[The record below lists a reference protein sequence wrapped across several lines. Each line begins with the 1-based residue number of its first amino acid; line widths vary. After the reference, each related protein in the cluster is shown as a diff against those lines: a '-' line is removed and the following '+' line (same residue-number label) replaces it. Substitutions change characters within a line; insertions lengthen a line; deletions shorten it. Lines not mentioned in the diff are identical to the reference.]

1 MVGHILREGVVSSL
15 KVIMRLLITL
25 SVLFLTATI
34 VGTATPLLP
43 PPINDPEI
51 LIDSDCCSIP
61 ITTGINQVQP
71 TGAQTVT
78 YDFFNDTPGVITS
91 FIFQTMINAGLSPQ
105 AASSFTCMDNAGFFL
120 GCAVHYDSV
129 SGNLQYSFS
138 GTNPL
143 DADEDGSDSE
153 IGEQEGIPPNGHFKI
168 TLQGWTPDV
177 MSAGEQLYSDVPNL
191 DNTFVQIPITDSP
204 EPAVALTLGTGLLA
218 LGVMLRR
225 RRTVR

>member
-1 MVGHILREGVVSSL
+1 MVGHILHECVVCSL

-25 SVLFLTATI
+25 SVLFLAATI
-34 VGTATPLLP
+34 AGTAAPLLLP
-43 PPINDPEI
+43 PIHDPEI

-78 YDFFNDTPGVITS
+78 YDFFNDTPDVITS
-91 FIFQTMINAGLSPQ
+91 FVFQTMINTGLSPQ

-120 GCAVHYDSV
+120 GCTVHYDSI

-143 DADEDGSDSE
+143 EGDETQESE

-177 MSAGEQLYSDVPNL
+177 MSAGEELYSNVPNL
-191 DNTFVQIPITDSP
+191 DNTFVQTPITDSP
-204 EPAVALTLGTGLLA
+204 EPAAVLTMGTGLLVLA
-218 LGVMLRR
+218 AMLRR
-225 RRTVR
+225 RRSVR

>member
-1 MVGHILREGVVSSL
+1 
-15 KVIMRLLITL
+15 MRLLITL
-25 SVLFLTATI
+25 SLLFLTITVGAT
-34 VGTATPLLP
+34 ASQLL

-61 ITTGINQVQP
+61 ITSGINQVQP

-78 YDFFNDTPGVITS
+78 YDFFNDTPDVITS
-91 FIFQTMINAGLSPQ
+91 FVFQTMINANLSPQ

-120 GCAVHYDSV
+120 GCVVHYDPPT
-129 SGNLQYSFS
+129 GNLQYSFS

-143 DADEDGSDSE
+143 EGDETQESE

-177 MSAGEQLYSDVPNL
+177 MSAGQELYSNVPNL
-191 DNTFVQIPITDSP
+191 DNTFVQTPITDSP
-204 EPAVALTLGTGLLA
+204 EPAAVLTMGTGLLVLA
-218 LGVMLRR
+218 AMLRR
-225 RRTVR
+225 RRSLR

>member
-1 MVGHILREGVVSSL
+1 MVGHIVRQGVVCSL
-15 KVIMRLLITL
+15 KVNMRFQNMFP
-25 SVLFLTATI
+25 VLFLAATI
-34 VGTATPLLP
+34 AGTAAPLVLP
-43 PPINDPEI
+43 PIHDPEI

-61 ITTGINQVQP
+61 ITSGINQVQP

-78 YDFFNDTPGVITS
+78 YDFFNDTPDVITS
-91 FIFQTMINAGLSPQ
+91 FVFQTMINTGLSPQ
-105 AASSFTCMDNAGFFL
+105 AASSFTCVDNAGFFL
-120 GCAVHYDSV
+120 GCTVHYDPV

-143 DADEDGSDSE
+143 EGDETQESE

-177 MSAGEQLYSDVPNL
+177 VSAGQQLYSNVPNL
-191 DNTFVQIPITDSP
+191 DNTFVQTPITDSP
-204 EPAVALTLGTGLLA
+204 EPASVLMLGTGLLT

-225 RRTVR
+225 RRSVR

>member
-1 MVGHILREGVVSSL
+1 
-15 KVIMRLLITL
+15 MRLLITL

-34 VGTATPLLP
+34 ACTATPLLP

-78 YDFFNDTPGVITS
+78 YDFFNDTPDVITS

-120 GCAVHYDSV
+120 GCAVHYDPV
-129 SGNLQYSFS
+129 SGNLQYSFFR
-138 GTNPL
+138 
-143 DADEDGSDSE
+143 GSIRWTETKMARTPKSANKK
-153 IGEQEGIPPNGHFKI
+153 GSRQTVTSRLRCRAGLPMSCQEAKSYTAMFQIWTIRLFRLQLLIPPSR
-168 TLQGWTPDV
+168 P
-177 MSAGEQLYSDVPNL
+177 
-191 DNTFVQIPITDSP
+191 
-204 EPAVALTLGTGLLA
+204 
-218 LGVMLRR
+218 
-225 RRTVR
+225 